1 MITKIIK
8 RDGREVPFNL
18 EKIANAI
25 FRAAQAVGGSDY
37 DEAMS
42 LAIEVSERIEEEF
55 CQTDEYPSVEDIQ
68 DMVERVLVKH
78 GHARTAKEFIL
89 YRAERNKIRE
99 MTTCLMKTYED
110 LTFKSAL
117 DNDIKRENANVNGDT
132 AMGTMLKYGSEGA
145 KKFYDLYVLNPR
157 HSKAHK
163 EGDIH
168 IHDLDFLT
176 LTTTCCQLDLNRL
189 FEGGFSTGHGHL
201 REPNDIMSYTALCC
215 IAIQANQN
223 DQHGGQSVPM
233 FDYAMAPG
241 VRKTYR
247 RHFKRNVVK
256 MLEFGIMQ
264 AENADALADTLIDR
278 IENEKNVPVALGNT
292 AELTEALAGLL
303 WGMSEEEGKKEFFV
317 SQYLAYDY

>member
-37 DEAMS
+37 GEAMS
-42 LAIEVSERIEEEF
+42 LAIEVSERIEADF
-55 CQTDEYPSVEDIQ
+55 SGADEYPSVEDIQ

-99 MTTCLMKTYED
+99 MNTGLMKTYED
-110 LTFKSAL
+110 LTFKSAF

-145 KKFYDLYVLNPR
+145 KKFYDLYVLDPR

-163 EGDIH
+163 EGET
-168 IHDLDFLT
+168 DLRQT
-176 LTTTCCQLDLNRL
+176 L
-189 FEGGFSTGHGHL
+189 
-201 REPNDIMSYTALCC
+201 EP
-215 IAIQANQN
+215 
-223 DQHGGQSVPM
+223 
-233 FDYAMAPG
+233 
-241 VRKTYR
+241 
-247 RHFKRNVVK
+247 
-256 MLEFGIMQ
+256 
-264 AENADALADTLIDR
+264 
-278 IENEKNVPVALGNT
+278 
-292 AELTEALAGLL
+292 
-303 WGMSEEEGKKEFFV
+303 
-317 SQYLAYDY
+317 